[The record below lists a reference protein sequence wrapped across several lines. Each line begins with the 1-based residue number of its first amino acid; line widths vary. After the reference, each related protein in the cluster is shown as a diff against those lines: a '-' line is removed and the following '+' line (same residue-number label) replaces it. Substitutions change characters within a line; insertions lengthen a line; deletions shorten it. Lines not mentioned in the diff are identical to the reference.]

1 MALPIDPLH
10 WGLALLPILLL
21 VGLLTVFRWQGRR
34 AGPAGMIAAMAI
46 ALLAYQTS
54 WSALLVAV
62 GKGAWDALFI
72 LYVIWPAMLLY
83 QVIKRAGAFEALR
96 AGIERFSQ
104 NELFLILA
112 FGWIFSSFLQGL
124 AGFGTPIAIV
134 APLLIAL
141 GVKPLYAVAIPLV
154 GSAWGHLFGS
164 LATSWLTMVRV
175 ADLSDPMP
183 TALQAALLLSIPI
196 IGAGLG
202 IAWILGGWPIL
213 ARGWPL
219 IAILSVI
226 LAGGQVLVTLWDPV
240 LAAFIPSFV
249 AMLALYPLSRWRR
262 YAVAFEG
269 LPASPIMRQRV
280 PGKAPTPPTMG
291 LGMALL
297 PYLILS
303 LVALAVSGF
312 PPVHA
317 FFQQV
322 RLGFP
327 FPAVATGYGVT
338 APAVARYAPLAVF
351 THPGTY
357 LLVTSL
363 LTYGFFRWRGYDA
376 RETAG
381 GSLWHGLVR
390 EALPTSV
397 AVLSFLITSRVM
409 SLSGQTEVLALGI
422 ASVSSPMIYAFASNW
437 LGILG
442 GFTTSS
448 TTASNALFGGLQ
460 QRLAEIEGLPASSIL
475 AAHCAGSAVGNA
487 IAPADVVL
495 GTATAGN
502 SGEEGAVLR
511 KTIPWTV
518 IMGFLIGAGTLLLLG
533 RIP

>member
-1 MALPIDPLH
+1 MTLPIDPIH

-21 VGLLTVFRWQGRR
+21 FVLLTVFRWKGRR
-34 AGPAGMIAAMAI
+34 AGPVGMVVAMAI
-46 ALLAYQTS
+46 ALLAYRTS
-54 WSALLVAV
+54 WPALLVAG

-96 AGIERFSQ
+96 VGIERFSQ
-104 NELFLILA
+104 NEFFLILA

-141 GVKPLYAVAIPLV
+141 GVTPLYAVAIPLV
-154 GSAWGHLFGS
+154 GSAWGHLYGS

-175 ADLSDPMP
+175 AELSDPMP
-183 TALQAALLLSIPI
+183 TALQAALLLAIPI
-196 IGAGLG
+196 VGAGLG
-202 IAWILGGWPIL
+202 IAWMVGRGAIL

-226 LAGGQVLVTLWDPV
+226 LAGGQVVVTLWDPV

-280 PGKAPTPPTMG
+280 AGEAPTQPTMG

-303 LVALAVSGF
+303 LVALAFSAF

-322 RLGFP
+322 RLGLP
-327 FPAVATGYGVT
+327 FPEVATGYGVT
-338 APAVARYAPLAVF
+338 EPAVARYAPLAVF

-357 LLVTSL
+357 LLLTSL
-363 LTYGFFRWRGYDA
+363 LAYGIYRWRGYYA
-376 RETAG
+376 REAAG
-381 GSLWHGLVR
+381 GSFGHDLVC
-390 EALPTSV
+390 EALPTSI

-422 ASVSSPMIYAFASNW
+422 ARLSSPMIYAFTSNW

-448 TTASNALFGGLQ
+448 TTASNALFGALQ
-460 QRLAEIEGLPASSIL
+460 QRVAQIEGLTASTIL

-511 KTIPWTV
+511 KTIPWAV
-518 IMGFLIGAGTLLLLG
+518 IMGLLIGAGTLLLLG
-533 RIP
+533 RFP